1 MCPTMHHAHAREY
14 VLIVFRHLFMC
25 NISDLQRFQGVR
37 VAALPNTATRSRREF
52 TGVTTEANLTIIEII
67 FVIM

>member
-25 NISDLQRFQGVR
+25 NISDLQRFKGVR
-37 VAALPNTATRSRREF
+37 FAA
-52 TGVTTEANLTIIEII
+52 VTKYRH
-67 FVIM
+67 